1 MEGLIIVIVISIISA
16 LFNKDKK
23 KPQQQK
29 QNSMPTF
36 GQQQIPEKSDP
47 VPQTRKP
54 AARSLEDFAN
64 EIFGQL
70 NEKTEQKRPTV
81 KVTPMEPV
89 KVAPV
94 VETVRETFQSN
105 RSERAPLAERAI
117 TKRIVQ
123 QEQKIN
129 FVPKSREDLVQAI
142 VMAEVLGRPKA
153 KQN

>member
-54 AARSLEDFAN
+54 AAASLEDFAN

-70 NEKTEQKRPTV
+70 NEKTEQKPPTV
-81 KVTPMEPV
+81 KVTPPEPV
-89 KVAPV
+89 VVASA
-94 VETVRETFQSN
+94 RESIRSN
-105 RSERAPLAERAI
+105 RSDRAPLAERAI
-117 TKRIVQ
+117 TKKIVQ
-123 QEQKIN
+123 QEQKIK

-142 VMAEVLGRPKA
+142 VMAEVLGQPKA